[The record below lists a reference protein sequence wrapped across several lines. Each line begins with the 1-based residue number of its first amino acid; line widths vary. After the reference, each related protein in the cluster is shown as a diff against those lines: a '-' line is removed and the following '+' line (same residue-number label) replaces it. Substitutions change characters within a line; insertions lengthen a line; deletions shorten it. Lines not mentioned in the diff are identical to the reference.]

1 MCVKK
6 EIWLYKI
13 NIVTLRSFVYGYYV
27 RGFFTL
33 LPYSSLIICYFDASC
48 AGLLSCISFINLFFM
63 KKLFFLFFVSL
74 FLIMGTMNA
83 QQLSNLSFENFKTD
97 DYNSNVGVT
106 PVGWYAS
113 NLYKNV
119 GVTVTKQLVFED
131 ANGRTGKCVLMENGE
146 AGALGIT
153 EVSPSWISLGKPWN
167 YISGLNVGSATAGT
181 DGGIQF
187 TYRPDTMVVWIKR
200 IDNNGENAHLVVY
213 LWKGTSQGDSYKSK
227 NGGCSSTTHYDEE
240 SDIRQAFDGND
251 CGTTTLAT
259 QIGEGMWRN
268 NQSFSNWTEIKVPIT
283 YLTNDVPEKMNIIF
297 SAANYP
303 NKRDNVVNKGSKL
316 YVDDLRFIYSSAAHE
331 ILLNNRSMQGFTSS
345 QTNYVY
351 TLGASA
357 TTIPTIA
364 VKRSG
369 RLLSSSEY
377 TVYPGPI
384 GGDTRIVVN
393 AEDGS
398 SSTTYTITFVTEL
411 SKNAR
416 PTDIKCNGTS
426 LPNFNAYV
434 NSYNVELP
442 YGTTSIPN
450 VEVVYAE
457 AGQTHTVVNPT
468 SLPGTAT
475 VTVFAAD
482 TAYSQQYTINYTIGA
497 LTDNTLTDIK
507 VNGKSINGFSPT
519 TNNYVVELPIGT
531 TANPTITWTT
541 NYPTEQNIV
550 LDNQGINGGATIS
563 VTPNGT
569 NLTRVYRL
577 RFVISASTYSF
588 LNAINVN
595 GSLIEN
601 FDASQ
606 LSYTV
611 TLPLGDTVMP
621 NITWVSGDEYQTIT
635 YENNGVDAVSK
646 ITVTA
651 QSGAVS
657 VYRINVQT
665 TKSTNSLLNNIFLDG
680 TPITDF
686 DSNTFSYVCNLP
698 IGTTVIPDITW
709 TKGDNFQSVSFVNG
723 GIKGV
728 SRIVVTAQ
736 DGSISTYQ
744 ISFVIAQSTNVALN
758 SILLDGV
765 ELMNFNSETLDYQ
778 VQLPRGTTSL
788 PVITWVA
795 GDAYQTIRKVE
806 GGVNGDT
813 RITVK
818 SQAGTTRV
826 YTISFSV
833 AVDANS
839 SLSGINI
846 GSEALPNFNADTLI
860 YYYTLPSGTVSLP
873 TITAVKASESQRV
886 NIQRGGVDGAS
897 TITVVA
903 ENGATR
909 VYTIYFSVQKSESA
923 FLNMIYIAGDSISG
937 FDPEIL
943 NYDVEIPLS
952 STSCPVITV
961 DKQFGQEITLLVPK
975 ITGTVRI
982 EVKPESGATNVY
994 TINVHYPQSN
1004 NTLLNAIKINGV
1016 DLADFSPEL
1025 REYTVSLENG
1035 VTTLPQITYTKAE
1048 AGQVVYIQ
1056 NGSLTSPSKI
1066 YVKAENGDVDYY
1078 SISFVATKSSNSKLS
1093 AIYLDGSLINGF
1105 DANITDYSYVM
1116 DVDAAAAPVLTY
1128 AKADVAQQVLFTAP
1142 AFEGV
1147 ADIIVISP
1155 DLSDTTIYNVS
1166 FEKRKRNI
1174 VELSNI
1180 ALNGSAID
1188 LALFNNS
1195 DTAIVDWHSIDAAPT
1210 ISYLKSDEHQF
1221 VAIADGGLK
1230 GSELLVVAEDGSSK
1244 EYVIRYNIIKSN
1256 NAKLKNI
1263 NLLNSTN
1270 NWVDIA
1276 SFTSNISYLPQNGV
1290 MEMEEFVVNLPWR
1303 TTTVPLIMPVTDLG
1317 QKVTVNYGAINDY
1330 TTIVVT
1336 SEDGNVTK
1344 TYSISF
1350 VVEKSSVSTL
1360 DAIYADGISLND
1372 FAPNTFNY
1380 TYTLPYGTAT
1390 APNLSWDKAF
1400 ATDGSSI
1407 DEQKVVYENGG
1418 LYKPSIIKVF
1428 AENGDSSVY
1437 TINFVVEDSSL
1448 PNQLSM
1454 IYVNGAPLA
1463 DFDPNVLNYEVIL
1476 PYGTVDKPTIGVV
1489 KQFPTQSTEIE
1500 VAGVNSDAN
1509 IFVYANNANND
1520 VTLYTIKFSI
1530 SNVEGVHLTSL
1541 SVDGV
1546 SVPHFNAATTT
1557 YVVSTTN
1564 DDVVCTCTASEGAGY
1579 TITEQTPS
1587 KIVVNVYSDSGTDEK
1602 TYTVYLHH
1610 TNDIIPNADFSSWSA
1625 TKYNNAQKPTGWTA
1639 PADCAEKYKYSI
1651 FDTYTTGP
1659 EVTNDN
1665 GIVKL
1670 RTIFSAFSI
1679 AGSVPG
1685 MITIGN
1691 MSLKLTSGGNSTS
1704 SVSGGIQFRNTPD
1717 RISVDYKPVA
1727 TTRVKNWRMLLTA
1740 TGSNGSQDFLYQGS
1754 FNNLNTWQNATL
1766 DLNFKPLG
1774 TMNLLNLTLNA
1785 SHDENSDNYGGTV
1798 PNSQTSEVHFDNVV
1812 LYYNSLLSN
1821 ILIDGVAIPDFN
1833 STLYTYGDTIDAE
1846 YIGRPEITTVGQVE
1860 DQQHYISWL
1869 SKADG
1874 GYVAT
1879 ITSFAEDGSSS
1890 TYIVSFYRPDSEV
1903 DTLAGLFVNGA
1914 LIDGFDANVYNYQ
1927 YDMPNQYQVAPDI
1940 MVVAGSEH
1948 QNISINTT
1956 KTASVITVTA
1966 ENGSVKTYTINFVE
1980 QKDNITA
1987 LQALT
1992 VDGSDIMYNADNKE
2006 YTVSYTNSLP
2016 GVSFLKSSDGQTV
2029 KYIEGD
2035 TTIINVTAQDG
2046 TKANYYIYFINSD
2059 TIVNSDLSMIA
2070 VNGDILSDFDK
2081 AVTSYSYVVNNAISS
2096 VEFARENPKAV
2107 VSTEVAD
2114 NSIIITSAGSADTS
2128 IYVINLQYIKGD
2140 AAVLSNCAFNGTTV
2154 TEFIPAQTLYNR
2166 VINRNTYHDVYTSVS
2181 DKASIFADYL
2191 MMTDTLLFS
2200 FHSQSEDLSKSQN
2213 TEFALIYDKS
2223 SVTEL
2228 DAIYINGELLALNGT
2243 SYTSSAAFNANI
2255 TEYSIVLK
2263 AESPKM
2269 KQPEMPSISVAAKEG
2284 QSVSIE
2290 RNGIAGDTYITV
2302 TAENGDTKVYT
2313 LSLTPQLSSNTKL
2326 NDIAFS
2332 YVTIAGFN
2340 ADTLSYIYDKKS
2352 ADENIV
2358 VSYNTFDAY
2367 QQVETII
2374 TDTVISIIVTAE
2386 DNSTRTYHID
2396 VTYSASS
2403 INTIEN
2409 ILLDGSS
2416 MDGFDKNINEYIVNL
2431 PIGTTSLP
2439 TITVVPGAD
2448 NQQISISGNSLN
2460 GTTNIHVI
2468 AGDGSSSDY
2477 NITFNVLKS
2486 EVNTLSMININDSPI
2501 VVNGVDYT
2509 SSAAFNP
2516 NVFEYNI
2523 TLPIGTR
2530 VMPEVTYREGDEY
2543 QSVRMV
2549 ETENGVEIYVVAQD
2563 TSFKNV
2569 YRINYIVLKSQNA
2582 KLSSLE
2588 VNGILL
2594 PDFAPG
2600 KYVYNVDLPIGTE
2613 EVPEISWTQ
2622 GDQWQTITYHS
2633 TEDVNG
2639 TASIVVKAEDT
2650 TYVNTYTISFHRLL
2664 SSVDTLAKI
2673 FINGQEYTAYNA
2685 DVYQYYIEL
2694 PIGTTQLPVIEW
2706 QKGDDYQTVDTVS
2719 GGVTG
2724 DFVFTVTAENGAVN
2738 RYTIHFSLMKST
2750 NALLSMIS
2758 VAETPI
2764 ANFDMELFYYEV
2776 LMPYGS
2782 VQVPAISWTF
2792 AEPDVQ
2798 RANYIPAATLSDTAR
2813 IVVTAEDGITT
2824 AVYNVYFR
2832 IEKSDNALL
2841 KAIYIGGEPIST
2853 SAKGF
2858 SCNMNF
2864 DPETNVYNI
2873 TFPYGTEVLPEIT
2886 YEGMV
2891 ADYSSITIT
2900 GDTVRGTT
2908 TIVVVSQNELV
2919 VNEYQLNFNVRLSDN
2934 AYLSDLNVRGLIQD
2948 FDSLVFTYHF
2958 TFPIGTKEGEL
2969 PTAEDV
2975 VFTKVLPTQ
2984 TVTVN
2989 QSHPKEIVVTVI
3001 AEDGVAINAYV
3012 ITFEILLSNN
3022 TLLSDILIN
3031 GVSIENFSPTQ
3042 FDYTY
3047 YLFHG
3052 ALLPTLEGI
3061 KSEESQ
3067 TVDVTMGTI
3076 DDISYIYVE
3085 AEDGSIGEYRVH
3097 FQTTDINPG
3106 EKPSMEDVKW
3116 TPLGNGYYKASSIR
3130 DNVIVRIYQTDGLC
3144 IRTAKVG
3151 LVDPNDNI
3159 KETSHEGG
3167 TVLYF
3172 EEKHQMYI
3180 YVFIYDNK
3188 VVLSGKF
3195 IR

>member
-1 MCVKK
+1 
-6 EIWLYKI
+6 
-13 NIVTLRSFVYGYYV
+13 
-27 RGFFTL
+27 
-33 LPYSSLIICYFDASC
+33 
-48 AGLLSCISFINLFFM
+48 M
-63 KKLFFLFFVSL
+63 KKLFTLFFVSL

-577 RFVISASTYSF
+577 RFVISASTYSY

-657 VYRINVQT
+657 VYRINIQT

-1195 DTAIVDWHSIDAAPT
+1195 DTAIVDWHSVDSAP
-1210 ISYLKSDEHQF
+1210 
-1221 VAIADGGLK
+1221 
-1230 GSELLVVAEDGSSK
+1230 
-1244 EYVIRYNIIKSN
+1244 
-1256 NAKLKNI
+1256 
-1263 NLLNSTN
+1263 
-1270 NWVDIA
+1270 
-1276 SFTSNISYLPQNGV
+1276 
-1290 MEMEEFVVNLPWR
+1290 
-1303 TTTVPLIMPVTDLG
+1303 
-1317 QKVTVNYGAINDY
+1317 
-1330 TTIVVT
+1330 
-1336 SEDGNVTK
+1336 
-1344 TYSISF
+1344 
-1350 VVEKSSVSTL
+1350 
-1360 DAIYADGISLND
+1360 
-1372 FAPNTFNY
+1372 
-1380 TYTLPYGTAT
+1380 
-1390 APNLSWDKAF
+1390 
-1400 ATDGSSI
+1400 
-1407 DEQKVVYENGG
+1407 
-1418 LYKPSIIKVF
+1418 
-1428 AENGDSSVY
+1428 
-1437 TINFVVEDSSL
+1437 
-1448 PNQLSM
+1448 
-1454 IYVNGAPLA
+1454 
-1463 DFDPNVLNYEVIL
+1463 
-1476 PYGTVDKPTIGVV
+1476 
-1489 KQFPTQSTEIE
+1489 
-1500 VAGVNSDAN
+1500 
-1509 IFVYANNANND
+1509 
-1520 VTLYTIKFSI
+1520 
-1530 SNVEGVHLTSL
+1530 
-1541 SVDGV
+1541 
-1546 SVPHFNAATTT
+1546 
-1557 YVVSTTN
+1557 
-1564 DDVVCTCTASEGAGY
+1564 
-1579 TITEQTPS
+1579 
-1587 KIVVNVYSDSGTDEK
+1587 
-1602 TYTVYLHH
+1602 
-1610 TNDIIPNADFSSWSA
+1610 
-1625 TKYNNAQKPTGWTA
+1625 
-1639 PADCAEKYKYSI
+1639 
-1651 FDTYTTGP
+1651 
-1659 EVTNDN
+1659 
-1665 GIVKL
+1665 
-1670 RTIFSAFSI
+1670 
-1679 AGSVPG
+1679 
-1685 MITIGN
+1685 
-1691 MSLKLTSGGNSTS
+1691 
-1704 SVSGGIQFRNTPD
+1704 
-1717 RISVDYKPVA
+1717 
-1727 TTRVKNWRMLLTA
+1727 
-1740 TGSNGSQDFLYQGS
+1740 
-1754 FNNLNTWQNATL
+1754 
-1766 DLNFKPLG
+1766 
-1774 TMNLLNLTLNA
+1774 
-1785 SHDENSDNYGGTV
+1785 
-1798 PNSQTSEVHFDNVV
+1798 
-1812 LYYNSLLSN
+1812 
-1821 ILIDGVAIPDFN
+1821 
-1833 STLYTYGDTIDAE
+1833 
-1846 YIGRPEITTVGQVE
+1846 
-1860 DQQHYISWL
+1860 
-1869 SKADG
+1869 
-1874 GYVAT
+1874 
-1879 ITSFAEDGSSS
+1879 
-1890 TYIVSFYRPDSEV
+1890 
-1903 DTLAGLFVNGA
+1903 
-1914 LIDGFDANVYNYQ
+1914 
-1927 YDMPNQYQVAPDI
+1927 
-1940 MVVAGSEH
+1940 
-1948 QNISINTT
+1948 
-1956 KTASVITVTA
+1956 
-1966 ENGSVKTYTINFVE
+1966 
-1980 QKDNITA
+1980 
-1987 LQALT
+1987 
-1992 VDGSDIMYNADNKE
+1992 
-2006 YTVSYTNSLP
+2006 
-2016 GVSFLKSSDGQTV
+2016 
-2029 KYIEGD
+2029 
-2035 TTIINVTAQDG
+2035 
-2046 TKANYYIYFINSD
+2046 
-2059 TIVNSDLSMIA
+2059 
-2070 VNGDILSDFDK
+2070 
-2081 AVTSYSYVVNNAISS
+2081 
-2096 VEFARENPKAV
+2096 
-2107 VSTEVAD
+2107 
-2114 NSIIITSAGSADTS
+2114 
-2128 IYVINLQYIKGD
+2128 
-2140 AAVLSNCAFNGTTV
+2140 
-2154 TEFIPAQTLYNR
+2154 
-2166 VINRNTYHDVYTSVS
+2166 
-2181 DKASIFADYL
+2181 
-2191 MMTDTLLFS
+2191 
-2200 FHSQSEDLSKSQN
+2200 
-2213 TEFALIYDKS
+2213 
-2223 SVTEL
+2223 
-2228 DAIYINGELLALNGT
+2228 
-2243 SYTSSAAFNANI
+2243 
-2255 TEYSIVLK
+2255 
-2263 AESPKM
+2263 
-2269 KQPEMPSISVAAKEG
+2269 
-2284 QSVSIE
+2284 
-2290 RNGIAGDTYITV
+2290 
-2302 TAENGDTKVYT
+2302 
-2313 LSLTPQLSSNTKL
+2313 
-2326 NDIAFS
+2326 
-2332 YVTIAGFN
+2332 
-2340 ADTLSYIYDKKS
+2340 
-2352 ADENIV
+2352 
-2358 VSYNTFDAY
+2358 
-2367 QQVETII
+2367 
-2374 TDTVISIIVTAE
+2374 
-2386 DNSTRTYHID
+2386 
-2396 VTYSASS
+2396 
-2403 INTIEN
+2403 
-2409 ILLDGSS
+2409 
-2416 MDGFDKNINEYIVNL
+2416 
-2431 PIGTTSLP
+2431 
-2439 TITVVPGAD
+2439 
-2448 NQQISISGNSLN
+2448 
-2460 GTTNIHVI
+2460 
-2468 AGDGSSSDY
+2468 
-2477 NITFNVLKS
+2477 
-2486 EVNTLSMININDSPI
+2486 
-2501 VVNGVDYT
+2501 
-2509 SSAAFNP
+2509 
-2516 NVFEYNI
+2516 
-2523 TLPIGTR
+2523 
-2530 VMPEVTYREGDEY
+2530 
-2543 QSVRMV
+2543 
-2549 ETENGVEIYVVAQD
+2549 
-2563 TSFKNV
+2563 
-2569 YRINYIVLKSQNA
+2569 
-2582 KLSSLE
+2582 
-2588 VNGILL
+2588 
-2594 PDFAPG
+2594 
-2600 KYVYNVDLPIGTE
+2600 
-2613 EVPEISWTQ
+2613 
-2622 GDQWQTITYHS
+2622 
-2633 TEDVNG
+2633 
-2639 TASIVVKAEDT
+2639 
-2650 TYVNTYTISFHRLL
+2650 
-2664 SSVDTLAKI
+2664 
-2673 FINGQEYTAYNA
+2673 
-2685 DVYQYYIEL
+2685 
-2694 PIGTTQLPVIEW
+2694 
-2706 QKGDDYQTVDTVS
+2706 
-2719 GGVTG
+2719 
-2724 DFVFTVTAENGAVN
+2724 
-2738 RYTIHFSLMKST
+2738 
-2750 NALLSMIS
+2750 
-2758 VAETPI
+2758 
-2764 ANFDMELFYYEV
+2764 
-2776 LMPYGS
+2776 
-2782 VQVPAISWTF
+2782 
-2792 AEPDVQ
+2792 
-2798 RANYIPAATLSDTAR
+2798 
-2813 IVVTAEDGITT
+2813 
-2824 AVYNVYFR
+2824 
-2832 IEKSDNALL
+2832 
-2841 KAIYIGGEPIST
+2841 
-2853 SAKGF
+2853 
-2858 SCNMNF
+2858 
-2864 DPETNVYNI
+2864 
-2873 TFPYGTEVLPEIT
+2873 
-2886 YEGMV
+2886 
-2891 ADYSSITIT
+2891 
-2900 GDTVRGTT
+2900 
-2908 TIVVVSQNELV
+2908 
-2919 VNEYQLNFNVRLSDN
+2919 
-2934 AYLSDLNVRGLIQD
+2934 
-2948 FDSLVFTYHF
+2948 
-2958 TFPIGTKEGEL
+2958 
-2969 PTAEDV
+2969 
-2975 VFTKVLPTQ
+2975 
-2984 TVTVN
+2984 
-2989 QSHPKEIVVTVI
+2989 
-3001 AEDGVAINAYV
+3001 
-3012 ITFEILLSNN
+3012 
-3022 TLLSDILIN
+3022 
-3031 GVSIENFSPTQ
+3031 
-3042 FDYTY
+3042 
-3047 YLFHG
+3047 
-3052 ALLPTLEGI
+3052 
-3061 KSEESQ
+3061 
-3067 TVDVTMGTI
+3067 
-3076 DDISYIYVE
+3076 
-3085 AEDGSIGEYRVH
+3085 
-3097 FQTTDINPG
+3097 
-3106 EKPSMEDVKW
+3106 
-3116 TPLGNGYYKASSIR
+3116 
-3130 DNVIVRIYQTDGLC
+3130 
-3144 IRTAKVG
+3144 
-3151 LVDPNDNI
+3151 
-3159 KETSHEGG
+3159 
-3167 TVLYF
+3167 
-3172 EEKHQMYI
+3172 
-3180 YVFIYDNK
+3180 
-3188 VVLSGKF
+3188 
-3195 IR
+3195 

>member
-13 NIVTLRSFVYGYYV
+13 NIVTLQSFVYGYYV

-83 QQLSNLSFENFKTD
+83 QQLSNLNFENFKTD

-131 ANGRTGKCVLMENGE
+131 ANGRTGKCVLMQNGE

-167 YISGLNVGSATAGT
+167 YISGLNTASATAGT

-303 NKRDNVVNKGSKL
+303 NKRDNVVNNGSKL

-351 TLGASA
+351 TLGATA
-357 TTIPTIA
+357 TTIPSIA

-635 YENNGVDAVSK
+635 YENNGIDAVSK

-1195 DTAIVDWHSIDAAPT
+1195 DTAIVDWHSVDSAPT

-1303 TTTVPLIMPVTDLG
+1303 TTTVPLIMPVTDFG

-1344 TYSISF
+1344 TYSIYF

-1846 YIGRPEITTVGQVE
+1846 YIGCPEITTVGQVE

-1914 LIDGFDANVYNYQ
+1914 LIDGFDANVFNYQ

-1980 QKDNITA
+1980 QKDNVTA

-2006 YTVSYTNSLP
+2006 YTVSYSNSLP

-2046 TKANYYIYFINSD
+2046 TKDNYYIYFINSD
-2059 TIVNSDLSMIA
+2059 TIVNSALSMIA

-2107 VSTEVAD
+2107 VSTEVSD

-2396 VTYSASS
+2396 ITYSASS

-2724 DFVFTVTAENGAVN
+2724 DFEFTVTAENGAVN

-2782 VQVPAISWTF
+2782 VQVPSISWAF
-2792 AEPDVQ
+2792 AEPNVQ

-2891 ADYSSITIT
+2891 ADYSNITIT

-2934 AYLSDLNVRGLIQD
+2934 AYLRDLNIRGLIQD

-2958 TFPIGTKEGEL
+2958 TFPIGTKESEL

-2975 VFTKVLPTQ
+2975 VFTKVLPSQ

-3052 ALLPTLEGI
+3052 ALLPTLEGV

-3067 TVDVTMGTI
+3067 IVDVTMGTI

-3159 KETSHEGG
+3159 KDTSHEGG